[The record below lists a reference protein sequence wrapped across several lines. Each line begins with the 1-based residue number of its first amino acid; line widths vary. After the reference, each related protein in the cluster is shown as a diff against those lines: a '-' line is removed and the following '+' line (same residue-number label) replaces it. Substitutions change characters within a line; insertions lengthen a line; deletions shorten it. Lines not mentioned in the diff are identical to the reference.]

1 MNAALATDADAES
14 WLELV
19 REVEPLFG
27 LMPGFEEILVRKI
40 GQRAAFCV
48 RSDLIGDSRVLG
60 GILIGGTPMHGW
72 IRWLAVRSSG
82 RGRGVGR
89 CLLAKAIEHF
99 PPPATV
105 SLDTFR
111 EENSE
116 GRRVR
121 RLYERMG
128 FQPGPLVLVEGRPRQ
143 RYILRRRDTG
153 T

>member
-99 PPPATV
+99 PPPTTV

-116 GRRVR
+116 GRPAPATISTNGLPTWPASLGR
-121 RLYERMG
+121 RSASTA
-128 FQPGPLVLVEGRPRQ
+128 
-143 RYILRRRDTG
+143 IHIA
-153 T
+153 